1 MKKFRRLLLQI
12 AIGIVLC
19 IILMEL
25 AYRNQWWDFY
35 ATEWEHFN
43 QGILGEKAEGDV
55 LVMGDSFSTSDRGYV
70 EQLRDSFPD
79 WKIANGAVP
88 GTGIQ
93 EANYMASRRFSQCQP
108 KAFIY
113 QIYLGNDLFDLERPV
128 NWGQLG
134 FFRNLYWWSA
144 NRLRSLAWINY
155 KSGQLQAAPTADGK
169 GAEESFAPERYN
181 QREKRYFSADPA
193 WMQGQANVNNED
205 WEDIR
210 EWYTDRLQDLLE
222 YPQEVGARTLI
233 LIIPHC
239 VQLGNPYRN
248 RMEAIG
254 MHSGDINPANEHALV
269 RAIRK
274 LAESRPNTDI
284 IYPVRELAEAEVQQG
299 PVYFQNDP
307 HLNPHG
313 QKVIAKLV
321 GNWLKNL

>member
-43 QGILGEKAEGDV
+43 QDLLKEKAEKEV
-55 LVMGDSFSTSDRGYV
+55 LVMGDSFSTSNQGYV
-70 EQLRDSFPD
+70 EQLRDSFPT
-79 WKIANGAVP
+79 WNIANGAVP

-93 EANYMASRRFSQCQP
+93 EANYMASGRFSERQP
-108 KAFIY
+108 QAFIY

-128 NWGQLG
+128 NWGELG

-181 QREKRYFSADPA
+181 QREKRYFNADPA
-193 WMQGQANVNNED
+193 WMQGQADAKNED
-205 WEDIR
+205 WEDLR
-210 EWYTDRLQDLLE
+210 EWYTDRLEDLLD
-222 YPQEVGARTLI
+222 YPEEAGAKTLI
-233 LIIPHC
+233 LVIPHC
-239 VQLGNPYRN
+239 AQLGNPYQS
-248 RMEAIG
+248 RMETIG
-254 MHSGDINPANEHALV
+254 MESGDLPKEHALV
-269 RAIRK
+269 KAIEMLLK
-274 LAESRPNTDI
+274 DNPNTEV
-284 IYPVRELAEAEVQQG
+284 IYPVLELAEAEELQG

-307 HLNPHG
+307 HLNPRG
-313 QKVIAKLV
+313 QEVIAKLV
-321 GNWLKNL
+321 GNWLKGL